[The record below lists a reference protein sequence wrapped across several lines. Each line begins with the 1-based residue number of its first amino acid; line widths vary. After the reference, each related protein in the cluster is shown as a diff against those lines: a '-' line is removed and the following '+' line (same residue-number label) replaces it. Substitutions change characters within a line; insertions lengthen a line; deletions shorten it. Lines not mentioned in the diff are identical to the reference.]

1 MNITVI
7 GTGYVG
13 LVTGTCLADM
23 GNDVTCVDI
32 DKEKVKQMKKGKVPI
47 YEPNLEELFHKNIA
61 GSRLHFTTDLTEG
74 IKDSTVIF
82 LALPTP
88 QDEDGSADLSY
99 VESVA
104 HDLGKIIKGYKII
117 INKSTVPVGTSD
129 RVKEII
135 SSHTDVE
142 FDVVSNP
149 EFLRE
154 GFAVKDFM
162 EPERIII
169 GSKSD
174 KAKAILSALY
184 KPFITVKRPIIFMDE
199 RSSELTKYA
208 SNSFL
213 ATKITFMN
221 EIANLC
227 EKIGADVDLVRIG
240 MGSDSRIGNRFLFP
254 GIGYGG
260 SCFPKDVN
268 ALVRS
273 SDEAKY
279 DFKILKSVLN
289 INEKQKTSLVP
300 KVKRYFNKELKDKKI
315 AIWGLAFKP
324 NTDDIR
330 EAPAIDI
337 INELLLN
344 DVRISAYD
352 PEAMP
357 NMKRIYGG
365 KIEFGKNAYEVLNEA
380 DCLLICTEWSEFISP
395 DFNKMKSL
403 LKLPV
408 IFDGRNIFDLEVMK
422 IFDFHYESIGREIVK
437 QAGTQ

>member
-1 MNITVI
+1 MNLTVI

-23 GNDVTCVDI
+23 GNNVICVDI
-32 DKEKVKQMKKGKVPI
+32 DAEKVKTMKNGKIPI
-47 YEPNLEELFHKNIA
+47 YEPNLEELFNKNINR
-61 GSRLHFTTDLTEG
+61 GRLHFTTNLEEA
-74 IKDSTVIF
+74 IENSTIIF

-99 VESVA
+99 VKTVA
-104 HDLGKIIKGYKII
+104 HDLGKMIKDYKII

-129 RVKEII
+129 IVRDII

-154 GFAVKDFM
+154 GYAVKDFM

-169 GSKSD
+169 GSKSE
-174 KAKAILSALY
+174 KAKSILSKLY
-184 KPFITVKRPIIFMDE
+184 KPFISVKRPVIFMDE

-208 SNSFL
+208 SNCFL

-221 EIANLC
+221 EVANLC
-227 EKIGADVDLVRIG
+227 EIIGSDVDMVRIG
-240 MGSDSRIGNRFLFP
+240 MGSDSRIGNRFLYP

-273 SDEAKY
+273 SDEVNY
-279 DFKILKSVLN
+279 DFKILKSVIDVN
-289 INEKQKTSLVP
+289 VRQKKSLIP
-300 KVKRYFNKELKDKKI
+300 KVSRYFDNDLKGKKI

-324 NTDDIR
+324 NTDDVR
-330 EAPAIDI
+330 EAPAIDVM
-337 INELLLN
+337 NELLLQ
-344 DVRISAYD
+344 DVKISAYD

-357 NMKRIYGG
+357 NIKRIYGD
-365 KIEFGKNAYEVLNEA
+365 KIQYGKNAYDILEDA
-380 DCLLICTEWSEFISP
+380 DCLLICTEWSEFVQPS
-395 DFNKMKSL
+395 FHKMKSS
-403 LKLPV
+403 LKNPI
-408 IFDGRNIFDLEVMK
+408 IFDGRNMFDLELMENRG
-422 IFDFHYESIGREIVK
+422 FHYESVGRRIVTK
-437 QAGTQ
+437 DK

>member
-1 MNITVI
+1 MNLTVI

-23 GNDVTCVDI
+23 GNNVTCVDI
-32 DKEKVKQMKKGKVPI
+32 DKDKVKAMKNGNIPI
-47 YEPNLEELFHKNIA
+47 YEPNLEELFKRNINR
-61 GSRLHFTTDLTEG
+61 GRLHFTTNLESAT
-74 IKDSTVIF
+74 KDSTIIF

-99 VESVA
+99 VKSVA
-104 HDLGKIIKGYKII
+104 HDLGKMIKDYKII

-129 RVKEII
+129 IVKDII
-135 SSHTDVE
+135 ASHTNVE

-154 GFAVKDFM
+154 GYAVKDFM

-169 GSKSD
+169 GSKSE
-174 KAKAILSALY
+174 KAKTILSKLY
-184 KPFITVKRPIIFMDE
+184 KPFINTKRPIIFMDE

-208 SNSFL
+208 SNCFL

-221 EIANLC
+221 EVANLC
-227 EKIGADVDLVRIG
+227 EIIGSDVDKVRIG
-240 MGSDSRIGNRFLFP
+240 MGSDSRIGNRFLYP

-273 SDEAKY
+273 SDEVNY
-279 DFKILKSVLN
+279 DFKILKSVLD
-289 INEKQKTSLVP
+289 INEKQKKSLVP
-300 KVKRYFNKELKDKKI
+300 KVSRYFNNNLKGKKI

-330 EAPAIDI
+330 EAPAIDV
-337 INELLLN
+337 INELLLQ
-344 DVRISAYD
+344 DVEIAAYD

-357 NMKRIYGG
+357 NMQRIYGN
-365 KIEFGKNAYEVLNEA
+365 KIQYGKNAYGILEDA
-380 DCLLICTEWSEFISP
+380 DCLLICTEWSEFTQPS
-395 DFNKMKSL
+395 FKKMKSL
-403 LKLPV
+403 LKNPI
-408 IFDGRNIFDLEVMK
+408 IFDGRNMFDLEVMENNG
-422 IFDFHYESIGREIVK
+422 FYYESVGRKTV
-437 QAGTQ
+437 TV

>member
-1 MNITVI
+1 MNLTVI

-23 GNDVTCVDI
+23 GNNVTCVDI
-32 DKEKVKQMKKGKVPI
+32 DAGKVERMKKGEVPI
-47 YEPNLEELFHKNIA
+47 YEPNLEELFHKNIQ
-61 GSRLHFTTDLTEG
+61 GERLRFTTNLKEA
-74 IKDSTVIF
+74 IKDSKVIF

-99 VESVA
+99 VENVA
-104 HDLGKIIKGYKII
+104 SNLGDIIEDYKII

-129 RVKEII
+129 KVQTII
-135 SSHTDVE
+135 SSKTDVE

-162 EPERIII
+162 EPQRIII
-169 GSKSD
+169 GSSSE
-174 KAKAILSALY
+174 KAKKVLTALY
-184 KPFITVKRPIIFMDE
+184 KPFVDVKRPIIFMDE

-208 SNSFL
+208 SNNFL

-227 EKIGADVDLVRIG
+227 EIIGADVDMVRMG
-240 MGSDSRIGNRFLFP
+240 MGSDNRIGNRFLYP

-268 ALVRS
+268 ALVKS
-273 SDEAKY
+273 SDENNY
-279 DFKILKSVLN
+279 DFKILKSVLE
-289 INEKQKTSLVP
+289 INKKQKKSLIP
-300 KVKRYFNKELKDKKI
+300 KVSKFFNNDFSNKKI

-330 EAPAIDI
+330 EAPAIDV
-337 INELLLN
+337 INELLLKN
-344 DVRISAYD
+344 VKISAYD

-357 NMKRIYGG
+357 NMKQIYDG
-365 KIEFGKNAYEVLNEA
+365 KVNFGTNAYEILEDV
-380 DCLLICTEWSEFISP
+380 DCLLICTEWSEFTSP
-395 DFNKMKSL
+395 NFDKMRSL
-403 LKLPV
+403 MKNSV
-408 IFDGRNIFDLEVMK
+408 IFDGRNIFGLDSMRK
-422 IFDFHYESIGREIVK
+422 NKFHYESVGRKVVNLD
-437 QAGTQ
+437 